1 MLRHATVFLALLLFA
16 VSASAQQSQPSS
28 EKAPAPATAA
38 KIPPEALKVA
48 NPVKSTP
55 ASLATGKKKYGYDCA
70 MCHGADG
77 DGKGD
82 LATDMKLKMKDYSDP
97 ATLKNTTDGEM
108 FYVIKNGNGD
118 MPSEADRLS
127 DEDVWN
133 LVNYMRTLAKASQ
146 PAAAAT
152 PSPAKPKADAPQ

>member
-1 MLRHATVFLALLLFA
+1 MSRHAVVFSALLLFA
-16 VSASAQQSQPSS
+16 FSTSAQQTQPAS
-28 EKAPAPATAA
+28 EKASAPAAPT

-48 NPVKSTP
+48 NPVKPTP
-55 ASLATGKKKYGYDCA
+55 ASIAVGKKKYGYDCA
-70 MCHGADG
+70 MCHGGDG

-82 LATDMKLKMKDYSDP
+82 LAVDMKLKMNDYRDA
-97 ATLKNTTDGEM
+97 ATLKTVTDGEM

-133 LVNYMRTLAKASQ
+133 LVNYMRTLAKSS
-146 PAAAAT
+146 PSSGAA
-152 PSPAKPKADAPQ
+152 PSPAKSKTDAPQ